1 MIFDKRITPI
11 RHDIAASEY
20 KGFLKNRKFIKGK
33 IYYVKSNFSNL
44 LSSNKKQLIS
54 QLLYG
59 EPVKVFEIKKGYAWL
74 QSLRDDYVGYTLV
87 DNLQVTKIVPSHK
100 IISLRCLV
108 YKLPSIKSI
117 PVSEL
122 SFNSL
127 IETTGTIKNKYF
139 YKIKNLGWCHKQ
151 DIIKLNTTN
160 LDLVMLAKKYL
171 HTPYLWGG
179 RNSIGID
186 CSGFIQIVHRLIGIE
201 LPRDAL
207 EQQDFGETVTF
218 EDKKSGDLA
227 FFQNVN
233 NKIIHVGIIGTD
245 SKIIHASG
253 RVRVDLLDKTGILDT
268 ERSLT
273 THFLHSIKR
282 IK

>member
-1 MIFDKRITPI
+1 VIFDKRITPI

-127 IETTGTIKNKYF
+127 IEITGTMKNKYF

-151 DIIKLNTTN
+151 DITKLNTTN
-160 LDLVMLAKKYL
+160 LDLVVLAKKYL

-186 CSGFIQIVHRLIGIE
+186 CSGLIQNIFQINNKFF
-201 LPRDAL
+201 PRDTDL
-207 EQQDFGETVTF
+207 QEDFIITEVT
-218 EDKKSGDLA
+218 EKNLKSGDLIFWQGHVA
-227 FFQNVN
+227 MMVD
-233 NKIIHVGIIGTD
+233 NKN
-245 SKIIHASG
+245 IIHANAFHMRTEIEPLRQAKSRIEKKYGKIIKMG
-253 RVRVDLLDKTGILDT
+253 RN
-268 ERSLT
+268 
-273 THFLHSIKR
+273 
-282 IK
+282 

>member
-11 RHDIAASEY
+11 RNDIAASEY

-74 QSLRDDYVGYTLV
+74 QSLRDDYVGYTSV
-87 DNLQVTKIVPSHK
+87 NNLQVTKIVPSHK

-127 IETTGTIKNKYF
+127 IEITGTMKNKYF

-151 DIIKLNTTN
+151 DITKLNTTN

-186 CSGFIQIVHRLIGIE
+186 CSGLIQNIFQINNKFF
-201 LPRDAL
+201 PRDTDL
-207 EQQDFGETVTF
+207 QEDFIITEVA
-218 EDKKSGDLA
+218 EKNLKSGDLIFWQGHVA
-227 FFQNVN
+227 MMVD
-233 NKIIHVGIIGTD
+233 NKN
-245 SKIIHASG
+245 IIHANAFHMRTEIEPLRQAKPRIEKKYGKIIKMG
-253 RVRVDLLDKTGILDT
+253 RN
-268 ERSLT
+268 
-273 THFLHSIKR
+273 
-282 IK
+282 

>member
-11 RHDIAASEY
+11 RNDIAASEY
-20 KGFLKNRKFIKGK
+20 KDLLKNRKFIKGK

-74 QSLRDDYVGYTLV
+74 QSLRDDYVGYTSV
-87 DNLQVTKIVPSHK
+87 NNLQVTKIVPSHK

-108 YKLPSIKSI
+108 YKLPNIKSI

-127 IETTGTIKNKYF
+127 IEITGTMKNKYF
-139 YKIKNLGWCHKQ
+139 YKVKNLGWCHKQ
-151 DIIKLNTTN
+151 DITKLNTTN

-186 CSGFIQIVHRLIGIE
+186 CSGLIQNIFQINNKFF
-201 LPRDAL
+201 PRDTDL
-207 EQQDFGETVTF
+207 QEDFIITEVA
-218 EDKKSGDLA
+218 EKNLKAGDLIFWQGHVA
-227 FFQNVN
+227 MMVD
-233 NKIIHVGIIGTD
+233 NKN
-245 SKIIHASG
+245 IIHANAFHMRTEIEPLRQAKPRIEKKYGKIIKMG
-253 RVRVDLLDKTGILDT
+253 RN
-268 ERSLT
+268 
-273 THFLHSIKR
+273 
-282 IK
+282 

>member
-11 RHDIAASEY
+11 RNDIAASEY

-74 QSLRDDYVGYTLV
+74 QSMRDDYVGYTPV
-87 DNLQVTKIVPSHK
+87 NNLQVTKTVPSHK

-127 IETTGTIKNKYF
+127 IEITGKMKNKYF

-151 DIIKLNTTN
+151 DITKLNTSN
-160 LDLVMLAKKYL
+160 LDIVMLAKKYL
-171 HTPYLWGG
+171 HTPYLL
-179 RNSIGID
+179 S
-186 CSGFIQIVHRLIGIE
+186 LIHI
-201 LPRDAL
+201 
-207 EQQDFGETVTF
+207 
-218 EDKKSGDLA
+218 
-227 FFQNVN
+227 
-233 NKIIHVGIIGTD
+233 
-245 SKIIHASG
+245 
-253 RVRVDLLDKTGILDT
+253 
-268 ERSLT
+268 
-273 THFLHSIKR
+273 
-282 IK
+282 

>member
-11 RHDIAASEY
+11 RNDIAASEY

-74 QSLRDDYVGYTLV
+74 QSLRDDYVGYTSV
-87 DNLQVTKIVPSHK
+87 NNLQVTKIVPSHK

-127 IETTGTIKNKYF
+127 IEITGTVKNKYF

-151 DIIKLNTTN
+151 DITKLNTTN

-171 HTPYLWGG
+171 HAPYLWGG

-186 CSGFIQIVHRLIGIE
+186 CSGLIQNIFQINNKFF
-201 LPRDAL
+201 PRDTDL
-207 EQQDFGETVTF
+207 QEDFIITEVAEKNLKG
-218 EDKKSGDLA
+218 GDLIFWQGHVA
-227 FFQNVN
+227 MMVD
-233 NKIIHVGIIGTD
+233 NKN
-245 SKIIHASG
+245 IIHANAFHMRTEIEPLRQAKSRIEKKYGKIIKMG
-253 RVRVDLLDKTGILDT
+253 RN
-268 ERSLT
+268 
-273 THFLHSIKR
+273 
-282 IK
+282 

>member
-11 RHDIAASEY
+11 RNDIAASEY

-74 QSLRDDYVGYTLV
+74 QSLRDDYVGYTSV
-87 DNLQVTKIVPSHK
+87 DNLQVTKFVPSHK

-127 IETTGTIKNKYF
+127 IEITGTMKNKHF

-151 DIIKLNTTN
+151 DITKLNTTN

-186 CSGFIQIVHRLIGIE
+186 CSGLIQNIFQINNKFF
-201 LPRDAL
+201 PRDTDL
-207 EQQDFGETVTF
+207 QEDFIITEVAEKNLKG
-218 EDKKSGDLA
+218 GDLIFWQGHVA
-227 FFQNVN
+227 MMVD
-233 NKIIHVGIIGTD
+233 NKN
-245 SKIIHASG
+245 IIHANAFHMRTEIEPLRQAKPRIEKKYGKIIKMG
-253 RVRVDLLDKTGILDT
+253 RN
-268 ERSLT
+268 
-273 THFLHSIKR
+273 
-282 IK
+282 

>member
-11 RHDIAASEY
+11 RNDIAASEY

-74 QSLRDDYVGYTLV
+74 QSLRDDYVGYTSV
-87 DNLQVTKIVPSHK
+87 NNLQVTKIVPSHK

-127 IETTGTIKNKYF
+127 IEITGKMKNKYF

-151 DIIKLNTTN
+151 DITKLNTSN
-160 LDLVMLAKKYL
+160 LDIVMLAKKYL

-186 CSGFIQIVHRLIGIE
+186 CSGLIQNIFQINNKFF
-201 LPRDAL
+201 PRDTDL
-207 EQQDFGETVTF
+207 QEDFIITEVA
-218 EDKKSGDLA
+218 EKNLKSGDLIFWQGHVA
-227 FFQNVN
+227 MMVD
-233 NKIIHVGIIGTD
+233 NKN
-245 SKIIHASG
+245 IIHANVFHMRTEIESLRQAKSRIEKKYGKIIKMG
-253 RVRVDLLDKTGILDT
+253 RN
-268 ERSLT
+268 
-273 THFLHSIKR
+273 
-282 IK
+282 

>member
-11 RHDIAASEY
+11 RNDIAASEY

-44 LSSNKKQLIS
+44 LSSNKKKLIS

-74 QSLRDDYVGYTLV
+74 QSLRDDYVGYTLI

-127 IETTGTIKNKYF
+127 IEITGTMKNKYF

-151 DIIKLNTTN
+151 DITKLNTTN
-160 LDLVMLAKKYL
+160 LDLVVLAKKYL

-186 CSGFIQIVHRLIGIE
+186 CSGLIQNIFQINNKFF
-201 LPRDAL
+201 PRDTDL
-207 EQQDFGETVTF
+207 QEDFIITEVT
-218 EDKKSGDLA
+218 EKNLKSGDLIFWQGHVA
-227 FFQNVN
+227 MMVD
-233 NKIIHVGIIGTD
+233 NKN
-245 SKIIHASG
+245 IIHANAFHMRTEIEPLRQAKSRIEKKYG
-253 RVRVDLLDKTGILDT
+253 KIIKMVRN
-268 ERSLT
+268 
-273 THFLHSIKR
+273 
-282 IK
+282 

>member
-11 RHDIAASEY
+11 RNDIAASEY

-74 QSLRDDYVGYTLV
+74 QSLRDDYVGYTSV
-87 DNLQVTKIVPSHK
+87 NNLQVTKIVPSHK

-127 IETTGTIKNKYF
+127 IEITGTMKNKYF

-151 DIIKLNTTN
+151 DITKLNTTN

-186 CSGFIQIVHRLIGIE
+186 CSGLIQNIFQINNKFF
-201 LPRDAL
+201 PRDTDL
-207 EQQDFGETVTF
+207 QEDFITTEVA
-218 EDKKSGDLA
+218 EKNLKSGDLIFWQGHVA
-227 FFQNVN
+227 MMVD
-233 NKIIHVGIIGTD
+233 NKN
-245 SKIIHASG
+245 IIHANAFHMRTEIEPLRQAKSRIEKKYGKIIKMG
-253 RVRVDLLDKTGILDT
+253 RN
-268 ERSLT
+268 
-273 THFLHSIKR
+273 
-282 IK
+282 

>member
-11 RHDIAASEY
+11 RNDIAASEY

-74 QSLRDDYVGYTLV
+74 QSLRDDYVGYTSV
-87 DNLQVTKIVPSHK
+87 NNLQVTKIVPSHK

-117 PVSEL
+117 PVTEL

-127 IETTGTIKNKYF
+127 IEITGTMKNKYF

-151 DIIKLNTTN
+151 DITKINTTN
-160 LDLVMLAKKYL
+160 LDLVILAKKYL

-186 CSGFIQIVHRLIGIE
+186 CSGLIQNIFQINNKFF
-201 LPRDAL
+201 PRDTDL
-207 EQQDFGETVTF
+207 QEDFITTEVA
-218 EDKKSGDLA
+218 EKNLKSGDLIFWQGHVA
-227 FFQNVN
+227 MMVD
-233 NKIIHVGIIGTD
+233 NKN
-245 SKIIHASG
+245 IIHANAFHMRTEIEPLRQAKSRIEKKYGKIIKMG
-253 RVRVDLLDKTGILDT
+253 RN
-268 ERSLT
+268 
-273 THFLHSIKR
+273 
-282 IK
+282 

>member
-1 MIFDKRITPI
+1 MIFDKSITPI
-11 RHDIAASEY
+11 RNDIAASEY

-59 EPVKVFEIKKGYAWL
+59 EPVKVFEIKKGNAWL
-74 QSLRDDYVGYTLV
+74 QSLRDDYVGYTSV
-87 DNLQVTKIVPSHK
+87 NNLQVTKIVPSHK

-127 IETTGTIKNKYF
+127 IEITGTIKNKYF
-139 YKIKNLGWCHKQ
+139 YKIKNLGWCHKW
-151 DIIKLNTTN
+151 DITKLNTTN

-186 CSGFIQIVHRLIGIE
+186 CSGLIQNIFQINNKFF
-201 LPRDAL
+201 PRDTDL
-207 EQQDFGETVTF
+207 QEDFIITEVA
-218 EDKKSGDLA
+218 EKNLKSGDLIFWQGHVA
-227 FFQNVN
+227 MMVD
-233 NKIIHVGIIGTD
+233 NKN
-245 SKIIHASG
+245 IIHANAFHMRTEIEPLRQAKPRIEKKYGKIIKMG
-253 RVRVDLLDKTGILDT
+253 RN
-268 ERSLT
+268 
-273 THFLHSIKR
+273 
-282 IK
+282 

>member
-1 MIFDKRITPI
+1 VIFDKRITPI
-11 RHDIAASEY
+11 RNDIAASEY
-20 KGFLKNRKFIKGK
+20 KGFLKNRKFVKGK

-74 QSLRDDYVGYTLV
+74 QSLRDDYVGYTSV
-87 DNLQVTKIVPSHK
+87 NNLQVTKTVPTHK
-100 IISLRCLV
+100 ITSLRCLV

-117 PVSEL
+117 PVTEL

-127 IETTGTIKNKYF
+127 IEITGTMKNKYF

-151 DIIKLNTTN
+151 DITKLNTSN
-160 LDLVMLAKKYL
+160 LDIVTLAKKYL

-186 CSGFIQIVHRLIGIE
+186 CSGLIQNIFQINNKFF
-201 LPRDAL
+201 PRDTDL
-207 EQQDFGETVTF
+207 QEDFITTEVAEKNLKG
-218 EDKKSGDLA
+218 GDLIFWQGHVA
-227 FFQNVN
+227 MMVD
-233 NKIIHVGIIGTD
+233 NKN
-245 SKIIHASG
+245 IIHANAFHMRTEIEPLRQAKSRIEKKYGKIIKMG
-253 RVRVDLLDKTGILDT
+253 RN
-268 ERSLT
+268 
-273 THFLHSIKR
+273 
-282 IK
+282 

>member
-11 RHDIAASEY
+11 RNDIAASEY

-74 QSLRDDYVGYTLV
+74 QSLRDDYVGYTSV
-87 DNLQVTKIVPSHK
+87 NNLQVTKIVPSHK

-117 PVSEL
+117 PVTEL

-127 IETTGTIKNKYF
+127 IEITGTMKNKYF

-151 DIIKLNTTN
+151 DITKLNTTN

-186 CSGFIQIVHRLIGIE
+186 CSGLIQNIFQINNKFF
-201 LPRDAL
+201 PRDTDL
-207 EQQDFGETVTF
+207 QEDFIITEVA
-218 EDKKSGDLA
+218 EKNLKSGDLIFWQGHVA
-227 FFQNVN
+227 MMVD
-233 NKIIHVGIIGTD
+233 NKN
-245 SKIIHASG
+245 IIHANAFHMRTEIEPLRQAKPRIEKKYGKIIKMG
-253 RVRVDLLDKTGILDT
+253 RN
-268 ERSLT
+268 
-273 THFLHSIKR
+273 
-282 IK
+282 

>member
-11 RHDIAASEY
+11 RNDIAASEY

-127 IETTGTIKNKYF
+127 IEITGTMKNKYF

-186 CSGFIQIVHRLIGIE
+186 CSGLIQNIFQINNKFF
-201 LPRDAL
+201 PRDTDL
-207 EQQDFGETVTF
+207 QEDFIITEVDEKNLKG
-218 EDKKSGDLA
+218 GDLIFWQGHVA
-227 FFQNVN
+227 MMVD
-233 NKIIHVGIIGTD
+233 NKN
-245 SKIIHASG
+245 IIHANAFHMRTEIEPLRQAKSRIEKKYGKIIKMG
-253 RVRVDLLDKTGILDT
+253 RN
-268 ERSLT
+268 
-273 THFLHSIKR
+273 
-282 IK
+282 

>member
-1 MIFDKRITPI
+1 VIFDKRITPI
-11 RHDIAASEY
+11 RNDIAASEY

-74 QSLRDDYVGYTLV
+74 QSLRDDYVGYTSV
-87 DNLQVTKIVPSHK
+87 NNLQVTKIVPSHK

-127 IETTGTIKNKYF
+127 IEITGTMKNKYF

-151 DIIKLNTTN
+151 DITKLNTTN
-160 LDLVMLAKKYL
+160 LDLVVLAKKYL

-186 CSGFIQIVHRLIGIE
+186 CSGLIQNIFQINNKFF
-201 LPRDAL
+201 PRDTDL
-207 EQQDFGETVTF
+207 QEDFIITEVA
-218 EDKKSGDLA
+218 EKNLKSGDLIFWQGHVA
-227 FFQNVN
+227 MMVD
-233 NKIIHVGIIGTD
+233 NKN
-245 SKIIHASG
+245 IIHANAFHMRTEIEPLRQAKSRIEKKYGKIIKMG
-253 RVRVDLLDKTGILDT
+253 RN
-268 ERSLT
+268 
-273 THFLHSIKR
+273 
-282 IK
+282 

>member
-11 RHDIAASEY
+11 RNDIAASEY

-108 YKLPSIKSI
+108 YKLPNIKSI

-127 IETTGTIKNKYF
+127 IEITGTMKNKYF

-151 DIIKLNTTN
+151 DITKLNTTN
-160 LDLVMLAKKYL
+160 LDLVVLAKKYL

-186 CSGFIQIVHRLIGIE
+186 CSGLIQNIFQINNKFF
-201 LPRDAL
+201 PRDTDL
-207 EQQDFGETVTF
+207 QEDFILTEVAEKNLKG
-218 EDKKSGDLA
+218 GDLIFWQGHVA
-227 FFQNVN
+227 MMVD
-233 NKIIHVGIIGTD
+233 NKN
-245 SKIIHASG
+245 IIHANAFHMRTEIEPLRQAKSRIEKKYGKIIKMG
-253 RVRVDLLDKTGILDT
+253 RN
-268 ERSLT
+268 
-273 THFLHSIKR
+273 
-282 IK
+282 

>member
-11 RHDIAASEY
+11 RNDIAASEY

-74 QSLRDDYVGYTLV
+74 QSLRDDYVGYTSV
-87 DNLQVTKIVPSHK
+87 NNLQVTKIVPSHK

-127 IETTGTIKNKYF
+127 IEITGTMKNKYF

-151 DIIKLNTTN
+151 DITKINTTN

-186 CSGFIQIVHRLIGIE
+186 CSGLIQNIFQINNKFF
-201 LPRDAL
+201 PRDTDL
-207 EQQDFGETVTF
+207 QEDFIITEVA
-218 EDKKSGDLA
+218 EKNLKSGDLIFWQGHVA
-227 FFQNVN
+227 MMVD
-233 NKIIHVGIIGTD
+233 NKN
-245 SKIIHASG
+245 IIHANAFHMRTEIEPLRQAKPRIEKKYGKIIKMG
-253 RVRVDLLDKTGILDT
+253 RN
-268 ERSLT
+268 
-273 THFLHSIKR
+273 
-282 IK
+282 

>member
-11 RHDIAASEY
+11 RNDIAASEY

-74 QSLRDDYVGYTLV
+74 QSMRDDYVGYTSV
-87 DNLQVTKIVPSHK
+87 NNLQVTKIVPSHK

-127 IETTGTIKNKYF
+127 IEITGKMKNKYF

-151 DIIKLNTTN
+151 DITKLNTSN
-160 LDLVMLAKKYL
+160 LDIVMLAKKYL

-186 CSGFIQIVHRLIGIE
+186 CSGLIQNIFQINNKFF
-201 LPRDAL
+201 PRDTDL
-207 EQQDFGETVTF
+207 QEDFIITEVDEKNLKG
-218 EDKKSGDLA
+218 GDLIFWQGHVA
-227 FFQNVN
+227 MMVD
-233 NKIIHVGIIGTD
+233 NKN
-245 SKIIHASG
+245 IIHANAFHMRTEIEPLRQAKPRIEKKYGKIIKMG
-253 RVRVDLLDKTGILDT
+253 RN
-268 ERSLT
+268 
-273 THFLHSIKR
+273 
-282 IK
+282 

>member
-11 RHDIAASEY
+11 RNDIAASEY

-74 QSLRDDYVGYTLV
+74 QSLRDDYVGYTSV
-87 DNLQVTKIVPSHK
+87 NNLQVTKIIPSHK

-127 IETTGTIKNKYF
+127 IEITGKMKNKYF

-151 DIIKLNTTN
+151 DITKINTTN

-186 CSGFIQIVHRLIGIE
+186 CSGLIQNIFQINNKFF
-201 LPRDAL
+201 PRDTDL
-207 EQQDFGETVTF
+207 QEDFITTEVA
-218 EDKKSGDLA
+218 EKNLKSGDLIFWQGHVA
-227 FFQNVN
+227 MMVD
-233 NKIIHVGIIGTD
+233 NKN
-245 SKIIHASG
+245 IIHANVFHM
-253 RVRVDLLDKTGILDT
+253 RT
-268 ERSLT
+268 EIEPLRQAKS
-273 THFLHSIKR
+273 R
-282 IK
+282 IKKKYGKIIKMGRN

>member
-11 RHDIAASEY
+11 RNDIAASEY

-74 QSLRDDYVGYTLV
+74 QSLRDDYVGYTSV
-87 DNLQVTKIVPSHK
+87 NNLQVTKIVPSHK

-127 IETTGTIKNKYF
+127 IEITGTMKNKYF

-151 DIIKLNTTN
+151 DITKLNTTN

-186 CSGFIQIVHRLIGIE
+186 CSGLIQNIFQINNKFF
-201 LPRDAL
+201 PRDTDL
-207 EQQDFGETVTF
+207 QEDFIITEVA
-218 EDKKSGDLA
+218 EKNLKSGDLIFWQGHVA
-227 FFQNVN
+227 MMVD
-233 NKIIHVGIIGTD
+233 NKN
-245 SKIIHASG
+245 IIHANAFHMRTEIEPLRQAKSRIEKKYGKIIKMG
-253 RVRVDLLDKTGILDT
+253 RN
-268 ERSLT
+268 
-273 THFLHSIKR
+273 
-282 IK
+282 

>member
-127 IETTGTIKNKYF
+127 IEITGTMKNKYF

-151 DIIKLNTTN
+151 DITKLNTTN

-186 CSGFIQIVHRLIGIE
+186 CSGLIQNIFQINNKFF
-201 LPRDAL
+201 PRDTDL
-207 EQQDFGETVTF
+207 QEDFIITEVT
-218 EDKKSGDLA
+218 EKNLKSGDLIFWQGHVA
-227 FFQNVN
+227 MMVD
-233 NKIIHVGIIGTD
+233 NKN
-245 SKIIHASG
+245 IIHANAFHMRTEIEPLRQAKSRIEKKYGKIIKMG
-253 RVRVDLLDKTGILDT
+253 RN
-268 ERSLT
+268 
-273 THFLHSIKR
+273 
-282 IK
+282 